1 MTKNSSSDIHV
12 WMHRCLINCYL
23 CLDEKLLRE
32 RARVDAKLENGPN
45 ATFERTSDRAFDAI
59 LTCCIT
65 LHVFQPLRSRSNERL
80 TSVTGPLWESVTVT
94 CHFLKRP
101 HCRISHLRPL
111 LLCKENEDFAIC
123 QSLRTIYAETRAQL
137 GTVVHEC
144 LANKIELEEKKTKMR
159 EKWDAIKKACA
170 VFKETLQL
178 HIRLDTIEEEEFI
191 RISFF
196 VNLNIAMDEYTHYV
210 DLVHSNNFWKVKKI
224 EPNLELE
231 HEEELIKVVDF
242 KKQLNT
248 VHVTML
254 LYKQLLLLNLGL
266 ETVNHSVDKLLR
278 SYVQVSA
285 LSLYGT
291 YHM

>member
-1 MTKNSSSDIHV
+1 MIEEYLKHDIES
-12 WMHRCLINCYL
+12 I
-23 CLDEKLLRE
+23 
-32 RARVDAKLENGPN
+32 
-45 ATFERTSDRAFDAI
+45 
-59 LTCCIT
+59 
-65 LHVFQPLRSRSNERL
+65 FQ
-80 TSVTGPLWESVTVT
+80 
-94 CHFLKRP
+94 
-101 HCRISHLRPL
+101 
-111 LLCKENEDFAIC
+111 CKENEDFAIC

-144 LANKIELEEKKTKMR
+144 LANKIEYARKSKCIANELPQIHAEVKCLMTNLDDILLQEKVINKKICNIVKQQEDVQIEIERERKQKEKLSLEMVDSQQELEEKKTKMR